1 MKPTN
6 NRTLKS
12 LALLALILISGFI
25 ILSVLVH
32 ITNPG
37 INPVR
42 FSLSRYSHTPD
53 GYLLSAGLSMVGLAE
68 FIIGMLLNYEKG
80 IRQKWISILLFI
92 MGITA
97 FITAILPMDIEPAR
111 TIPGTIHIYAAGAQF
126 VLFPVC
132 ALIYGYK
139 HKGLGLRVFSTYM
152 GIAAIIILPFIS
164 FTVFTENPLLM
175 PFYGL
180 LQKIYIY
187 MIVSWLGVIASIRI
201 SIRK

>member
-1 MKPTN
+1 MIPTN

-12 LALLALILISGFI
+12 LALLALMLISGFI

-42 FSLSRYSHTPD
+42 FSLSRYSHTPN
-53 GYLLSAGLSMVGLAE
+53 GYLLSVGLSMVGLAE
-68 FIIGMLLNYEKG
+68 LIIGMLLNYEKG
-80 IRQKWISILLFI
+80 IRQKWITLLLFI

-97 FITAILPMDIEPAR
+97 FIIAIFPMDIEPAG
-111 TIPGTIHIYAAGAQF
+111 TIPGTIHIYAAGTQF
-126 VLFPVC
+126 VLFPIC
-132 ALIYGYK
+132 ALIYGLK
-139 HKGLGLRVFSTYM
+139 HHGLGLRLFSTYM
-152 GIAAIIILPFIS
+152 GIAAIIILPFIT

-180 LQKIYIY
+180 LQKIYIF
-187 MIVSWLGVIASIRI
+187 MIIFWLGVIDSSRV